1 MLLERQWRA
10 AGRTRGERRT
20 WRVWDA
26 SAKMD
31 LKSGFIIHN
40 FLESCSRIELQ
51 IELQEPALLDSCMAH
66 SRMFWIGHLASR
78 STRFESRLPHQTCK
92 RARELERPLELD
104 PNLSG
109 AR

>member
-1 MLLERQWRA
+1 MPLERQWRA

-40 FLESCSRIELQ
+40 FLESCSTIELQ
-51 IELQEPALLDSCMAH
+51 IEWQEPALLDSCMAH
-66 SRMFWIGHLASR
+66 SRMFWIGHLASW
-78 STRFESRLPHQTCK
+78 STRFESRSRTELVK
-92 RARELERPLELD
+92 RARELE
-104 PNLSG
+104 
-109 AR
+109 